1 MIVKLRRL
9 HPLPTP
15 TPWLYQVS
23 GLFIVKPSIE
33 VHNRKWWDGAT
44 SSVVGFQRPL
54 NFFYKAVSG
63 QGLRVHQ
70 QRCGGCTVFTP
81 LQRESFIQ
89 SRVRFCV
96 CRRFPARTWIYVRAG
111 YPPPHPPLS
120 PHHHLGMCQ
129 TTGSEVVLK
138 RYHYQW
144 WEHSSVHS
152 TAEASLNRRSILSN
166 VKGGGFKLHHF
177 ERQIC
182 VWLKCKGHR
191 FYDLTKTQ
199 LIKQWWRINIY
210 IFHRTLATKR
220 MRTDTVKRKVALSEL
235 YGTTHIYIYIQ
246 ANCFKC
252 SSTSS
257 TLQLNINLLNT
268 LTMKL

>member
-111 YPPPHPPLS
+111 YPPPPSSFPPS
-120 PHHHLGMCQ
+120 PLRH
-129 TTGSEVVLK
+129 VPNDRK
-138 RYHYQW
+138 R
-144 WEHSSVHS
+144 S
-152 TAEASLNRRSILSN
+152 
-166 VKGGGFKLHHF
+166 GFKKIPLPVMRAFKCTQHCRGIIKSSF
-177 ERQIC
+177 NPVERQRWGFQASPFWTPNLC
-182 VWLKCKGHR
+182 M
-191 FYDLTKTQ
+191 TQ
-199 LIKQWWRINIY
+199 MQRAQVLWSNEDTIN
-210 IFHRTLATKR
+210 
-220 MRTDTVKRKVALSEL
+220 
-235 YGTTHIYIYIQ
+235 
-246 ANCFKC
+246 
-252 SSTSS
+252 
-257 TLQLNINLLNT
+257 
-268 LTMKL
+268 